1 MFSLFTGLYTA
12 SVGGNQVEGRY
23 YATPSTTSKLDLP
36 RVPHAGEKSQRS
48 GTRTVVI
55 CVERFVST
63 HSTPLLRASR
73 GSRTIDFLISKIEYG
88 EYRDKL
94 VDKRDKIRVRASL
107 FIELKKKIGERFES
121 GRLPKGPTYDKF
133 NRVSFFLFFFS
144 KRSPHASLDI

>member
-1 MFSLFTGLYTA
+1 MY
-12 SVGGNQVEGRY
+12 R
-23 YATPSTTSKLDLP
+23 TPVKKVN
-36 RVPHAGEKSQRS
+36 VPGHGQWL
-48 GTRTVVI
+48 
-55 CVERFVST
+55 FVSNVSSRHT
-63 HSTPLLRASR
+63 RRLYFERAEV
-73 GSRTIDFLISKIEYG
+73 DFLISKIEYG

-107 FIELKKKIGERFES
+107 FIELKKKNWRALES